1 MEPFGI
7 GNLDYALR
15 VHGYQLV
22 AVLYYLEGK
31 DGRQVPFDLVDQGL
45 NIRVPYAD
53 LVIETCAE
61 E

>member
-1 MEPFGI
+1 M
-7 GNLDYALR
+7 
-15 VHGYQLV
+15 

-45 NIRVPYAD
+45 NVRVPDAD
-53 LVIETCAE
+53 LVVEACAE